1 MSIDKDKEF
10 DLLVRSMMENAE
22 EEVPS
27 GIWENIAGKLD
38 GNSTPVVLWWRRP
51 LWAVAAAAVLVAG
64 VVATLKLV
72 PSGTT
77 SGNLVADK
85 VEIVSKG
92 ETRESPVSLPE
103 LEEELV
109 PQSIP
114 SPSRVKAVAKPHSEE
129 VASPA
134 LASEAKHLSED
145 GASPALADAKDLSPM
160 PTAEDASQTVD
171 NQPSDSSASQTVK
184 ESVTEE
190 DSAWKNSHD
199 DPFDGERAAVK
210 PSRRPE
216 FGLGGL
222 MHTNGNPATAPGFD
236 IRRAASLTAP
246 TQTQIEQTSKNSSY
260 SVPLTLGVNVL
271 FPIGNRWAIGTGLNW
286 TMLGR
291 TYTGV
296 YTEVSDGEIV
306 RTINSDI
313 HNTLHYIGIPL
324 NVYFRFLDT
333 ERVTLYAFAGGSAE
347 KGIVSHSRVA
357 GSSATLNTG
366 ISGFQFSVDA
376 GLGVQFNINSTVGI
390 YIDPSLRYWFPS
402 SQPVSIRTQQPL
414 SMGFE
419 AGVRFN
425 L

>member
-129 VASPA
+129 VASEIDKEVKA
-134 LASEAKHLSED
+134 VIDECYERAKEILTEHRDLLDKIAAVLLEREVLVSED
-145 GASPALADAKDLSPM
+145 FDELMKENQKSELPETRIDNLPKSNTEFLA
-160 PTAEDASQTVD
+160 
-171 NQPSDSSASQTVK
+171 
-184 ESVTEE
+184 
-190 DSAWKNSHD
+190 
-199 DPFDGERAAVK
+199 
-210 PSRRPE
+210 
-216 FGLGGL
+216 
-222 MHTNGNPATAPGFD
+222 
-236 IRRAASLTAP
+236 
-246 TQTQIEQTSKNSSY
+246 
-260 SVPLTLGVNVL
+260 
-271 FPIGNRWAIGTGLNW
+271 
-286 TMLGR
+286 
-291 TYTGV
+291 
-296 YTEVSDGEIV
+296 
-306 RTINSDI
+306 
-313 HNTLHYIGIPL
+313 
-324 NVYFRFLDT
+324 
-333 ERVTLYAFAGGSAE
+333 
-347 KGIVSHSRVA
+347 
-357 GSSATLNTG
+357 
-366 ISGFQFSVDA
+366 
-376 GLGVQFNINSTVGI
+376 
-390 YIDPSLRYWFPS
+390 
-402 SQPVSIRTQQPL
+402 
-414 SMGFE
+414 
-419 AGVRFN
+419 
-425 L
+425 